1 MPGRLTKLTISIFA
15 KQKKD
20 VSTLVLK
27 QTVVVYLSL
36 EGQWCKNKLSFL
48 HNIISW
54 NAKIK
59 KKYRFA
65 SFFYQEN
72 QRCLALDFLMTFSF
86 PAKKQLLQQNSDLV
100 LRYSKDFT
108 FFQFTDRA
116 TAVSLC
122 QSCPNMFPAHCTTQM
137 HSGIPR
143 KFWRGDTRLLH

>member
-1 MPGRLTKLTISIFA
+1 MPGILTKLTISIFA

-59 KKYRFA
+59 KNTVLRRFLPGK
-65 SFFYQEN
+65 STMFGLRFF
-72 QRCLALDFLMTFSF
+72 DDIFISS
-86 PAKKQLLQQNSDLV
+86 KQNSF
-100 LRYSKDFT
+100 YNKIQT
-108 FFQFTDRA
+108 
-116 TAVSLC
+116 
-122 QSCPNMFPAHCTTQM
+122 
-137 HSGIPR
+137 
-143 KFWRGDTRLLH
+143 